1 MGEKPRNILK
11 EKRKYYISDT
21 IGYFKLDRYNNENY
35 VEAYL
40 YDWEYYANF
49 SPIWRKRIE
58 NHKGKF
64 EGKELKFDDI
74 DLQEKFYEKYGYEPD
89 EQNIET
95 HMKSLRDMKKKVTIN
110 KWLKK
115 IYKKIDI

>member
-1 MGEKPRNILK
+1 MENIK
-11 EKRKYYISDT
+11 EKRKYEISDT
-21 IGYFKLDRYNNENY
+21 IGCFKLDRYDDEHYINS
-35 VEAYL
+35 YL
-40 YDWEYYANF
+40 YNWEYYANF

-58 NHKGKF
+58 NHCGKF
-64 EGKELKFDDI
+64 EGKELKFDNI

-89 EQNIET
+89 EQDMKT
-95 HMKSLRDMKKKVTIN
+95 HMKSVRDMKEKVTMN